1 MSKRV
6 KLLST
11 AMIAATLTCAATYA
25 DDTTEILNGQVNL
38 NANIQ
43 VTAETSVGQAASAMM
58 TAIGHANALTV
69 DVLTPHDI
77 ENTQTFSGSVVGR
90 ATTNAQMIDGAAIT
104 TSTMFGNSAVVIVDN
119 GMDVTSEQNALD
131 GAQVRSTAQHSL
143 TSYGITSV
151 TTAGAS
157 ANAWESTA
165 YAGEANLD
173 LRQDSGASVTAD
185 AYVIAP
191 TAGLGVSSTTV
202 AAANGNSAMI
212 TGYDAASQVVDVD
225 QNNRGDVTG
234 LVRVDAGGGSEM
246 TNATASANG
255 NNVRIENQEAYA
267 HLQGQQS
274 NGGEVLAD
282 SEILVGNFDV
292 DLMTVAAEGV
302 GNSAVLSNIGSNS
315 YMGLDQTNAANV
327 TARANFEGDAG
338 GVALLS
344 ATAFGN
350 AATSYI
356 CSECPVTAYGAM
368 NQTNSATISSVVT
381 GQMTTGG
388 MITGTATAIGNSSTY
403 QTTNPRY

>member
-1 MSKRV
+1 
-6 KLLST
+6 
-11 AMIAATLTCAATYA
+11 
-25 DDTTEILNGQVNL
+25 
-38 NANIQ
+38 
-43 VTAETSVGQAASAMM
+43 
-58 TAIGHANALTV
+58 
-69 DVLTPHDI
+69 
-77 ENTQTFSGSVVGR
+77 
-90 ATTNAQMIDGAAIT
+90 
-104 TSTMFGNSAVVIVDN
+104 
-119 GMDVTSEQNALD
+119 
-131 GAQVRSTAQHSL
+131 
-143 TSYGITSV
+143 
-151 TTAGAS
+151 
-157 ANAWESTA
+157 
-165 YAGEANLD
+165 
-173 LRQDSGASVTAD
+173 
-185 AYVIAP
+185 
-191 TAGLGVSSTTV
+191 
-202 AAANGNSAMI
+202 MI

-225 QNNRGDVTG
+225 QNNRGNVTG

-274 NGGEVLAD
+274 NSGEVLAD